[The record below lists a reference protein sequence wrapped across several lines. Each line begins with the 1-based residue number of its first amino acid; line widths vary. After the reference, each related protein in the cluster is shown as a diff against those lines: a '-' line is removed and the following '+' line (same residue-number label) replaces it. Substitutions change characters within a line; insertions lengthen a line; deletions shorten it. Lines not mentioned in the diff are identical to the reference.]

1 MFVCRLA
8 TEIGF
13 DFSISELNINRS
25 RKGIEVVDRSLVNLI
40 VGWMLL
46 RYVRYVKYVMKLS
59 SFSSLHCHHIMY

>member
-8 TEIGF
+8 IEIGF
-13 DFSISELNINRS
+13 DFSIFELTS

-46 RYVRYVKYVMKLS
+46 RYVMNLS
-59 SFSSLHCHHIMY
+59 SASLAFSFVFSRSSDA